1 MPQPHSHLYHISIDV
16 AAPDSATTDF
26 VLPAWTPGSYLLREY
41 ARHVQEFAATSDGR
55 PLPWRKTAKD
65 TWRVDTAGLERVQ
78 VAYKVYAHDLTV
90 RTSHLD
96 GSHGYFN
103 GANVFLFVAGRTDEP
118 LGLLVQTPPGW
129 DWHATTGMEPWAD
142 YPNAGAHPDQHAFIA
157 SDYDE
162 LVDCPVECGTHRLRS
177 FTVDGIAHHIAIWGH
192 GNEDEQRIVDDTRR
206 IVETERDLFGS
217 LPDYPHYTFIL
228 HLADRYGG
236 LEHRNSVTNII
247 DRWSFQPQSSYERF
261 LELQSHEFFHVWN
274 VKRIRAA
281 PLGPFDYQRENYT
294 RLLWAMEGVTSYY
307 DRLLLVRAGLM
318 TPERYLERLAE
329 EIARLQSQ
337 PGRALQSLEESS
349 FDTWIKLYRPDENS
363 ANSSISYYLK
373 GGLVTMLLDLEIRQ
387 RTGGERSFDDV
398 LRYLYQ
404 TYPISGPGIPE
415 EGAYLA
421 AIETVAG
428 SADGAYRD
436 LFARYIA
443 GTAELDYAR
452 GLDAVGVRLEWS
464 HSEPAHDGG
473 TPAWLGLQLKRK
485 DGRTLVSSVRSD
497 GPAYAAGVYPDDEL
511 LALDGMRV
519 NRSSLHERLS
529 ERAPGDTV
537 TLALFR
543 RDELLF
549 VPVTTAAAPYD
560 TLRLKRVTQP
570 TEMQERLY
578 RAWLPVS

>member
-1 MPQPHSHLYHISIDV
+1 
-16 AAPDSATTDF
+16 
-26 VLPAWTPGSYLLREY
+26 
-41 ARHVQEFAATSDGR
+41 
-55 PLPWRKTAKD
+55 
-65 TWRVDTAGLERVQ
+65 
-78 VAYKVYAHDLTV
+78 
-90 RTSHLD
+90 
-96 GSHGYFN
+96 
-103 GANVFLFVAGRTDEP
+103 
-118 LGLLVQTPPGW
+118 
-129 DWHATTGMEPWAD
+129 
-142 YPNAGAHPDQHAFIA
+142 
-157 SDYDE
+157 
-162 LVDCPVECGTHRLRS
+162 
-177 FTVDGIAHHIAIWGH
+177 
-192 GNEDEQRIVDDTRR
+192 
-206 IVETERDLFGS
+206 
-217 LPDYPHYTFIL
+217 
-228 HLADRYGG
+228 
-236 LEHRNSVTNII
+236 
-247 DRWSFQPQSSYERF
+247 
-261 LELQSHEFFHVWN
+261 
-274 VKRIRAA
+274 
-281 PLGPFDYQRENYT
+281 
-294 RLLWAMEGVTSYY
+294 MEGVTSYY

-443 GTAELDYAR
+443 GTDELDYAR

-473 TPAWLGLQLKRK
+473 TPAWLGIQLKRK
-485 DGRTLVSSVRSD
+485 EGRTLVSSVRSD

-511 LALDGMRV
+511 LALDGMRID
-519 NRSSLHERLS
+519 RSSLQERLS

-543 RDELLF
+543 RDELLL

-560 TLRLKRVTQP
+560 TLRLKRVAKP